1 MTEKPTATTNFA
13 QKTIQFLSRP
23 EIQAQI
29 QGRVLDP
36 LLEHIMRR
44 VYPYIILS
52 CVLFSLLLLAVLIAL
67 GIIIFQVRSPAG
79 MAPGLSFPRPA

>member
-1 MTEKPTATTNFA
+1 MTEKPTAATNFT

-67 GIIIFQVRSPAG
+67 GIIIFQVRSPVG
-79 MAPGLSFPRPA
+79 VVSGLSFPLPA

>member
-1 MTEKPTATTNFA
+1 MTEKPTAATNFT

-52 CVLFSLLLLAVLIAL
+52 CVLFSLLL
-67 GIIIFQVRSPAG
+67 GIIIFQVRSPVG
-79 MAPGLSFPRPA
+79 VVSGLSFPLPA